1 MKKFLIITLSMLVL
15 MTAMAGCG
23 LGQRPSP
30 GKPAQAQILASP
42 GQALKGVS
50 YDQVSEAFRRS
61 LWDFAGQTSASA
73 LVDGGEKNTLYS
85 PMSLYFALAML
96 EAGSAGQTKADLRAF
111 LAASPKTDIGQ
122 ELSKLYALM
131 SNEREGAVEAIANA
145 LWIREDLLGDQGAG
159 VKEAW
164 LDQMSHQFYASAF
177 AVDFSDTRTGQMM
190 SDWVAE
196 QTRGKIKPEI
206 DISDPLLL
214 LVLMNTV
221 YFKADWLEPFPESGL
236 VEEAFYGQDQVIDGV
251 PYLRGHFMNRSVLL
265 SDHFTAARLPLMNG
279 DMVFVLPQEGLDAQ
293 DLLADPAFLSDLIFS
308 SWGGADLTIKL
319 PKFSYR
325 NKTDILEAMKDL
337 GLSDIVQGSPDLS
350 AMLDMSAEVSTIS
363 QETYIALDE
372 KGVEAAGYTEVQIR
386 ETTAMPFE
394 RDQVYLTLNR
404 PFLYV
409 IQDEAGNPLFVGII
423 RNPLAE

>member
-1 MKKFLIITLSMLVL
+1 MKRFLIISLSMLIL
-15 MTAMAGCG
+15 MTALAGCG
-23 LGQRPSP
+23 LGQGQSP
-30 GKPAQAQILASP
+30 GKPARAQVLARP

-50 YDQVSEAFRRS
+50 YDQVSQAFRRS

-73 LVDGGEKNTLYS
+73 LLDGGERNSLYS

-96 EAGSAGQTKADLRAF
+96 EAGSAGQTKADLRDF
-111 LAASPKTDIGQ
+111 LAASPETDIGQ

-131 SNEREGAVEAIANA
+131 SYEREGAAEAIANA
-145 LWIREDLLGDQGAG
+145 LWIKEDLVGQDGAG

-164 LDQMSHQFYASAF
+164 LDQMTHEFYASAL
-177 AVDFSDTRTGQMM
+177 AVDFSDTKTSQMM

-206 DISDPLLL
+206 DVSDPLLL

-221 YFKADWLEPFPESGL
+221 YFKADWLDPFSKSDL
-236 VEEAFYGQDQVIDGV
+236 VEEAFYGQDQVIDQV

-265 SDHFTAARLPLMNG
+265 SDRFTAAQLPLMNG
-279 DMVFVLPQEGLDAQ
+279 RMIFVLPQEGLEAQ
-293 DLLADPAFLSDLIFS
+293 DLLADPSFLSDLTFA
-308 SWGGADLTIKL
+308 SWGGADLRIQL

-325 NKTDILEAMKDL
+325 NKTDILKAMEGL

-350 AMLDMSAEVSTIS
+350 AMLDISAEVSTIS
-363 QETYIALDE
+363 QETFIALDE
-372 KGVEAAGYTEVQIR
+372 KGVEAAGYTEIQIR
-386 ETTAMPFE
+386 ETGAMPVE
-394 RDQVYLTLNR
+394 MDQVYLTLNR
-404 PFLYV
+404 PFLYI
-409 IQDEAGNPLFVGII
+409 IQDDAGNPLFVGII

>member
-1 MKKFLIITLSMLVL
+1 
-15 MTAMAGCG
+15 
-23 LGQRPSP
+23 
-30 GKPAQAQILASP
+30 
-42 GQALKGVS
+42 
-50 YDQVSEAFRRS
+50 
-61 LWDFAGQTSASA
+61 
-73 LVDGGEKNTLYS
+73 
-85 PMSLYFALAML
+85 
-96 EAGSAGQTKADLRAF
+96 
-111 LAASPKTDIGQ
+111 
-122 ELSKLYALM
+122 
-131 SNEREGAVEAIANA
+131 
-145 LWIREDLLGDQGAG
+145 
-159 VKEAW
+159 
-164 LDQMSHQFYASAF
+164 
-177 AVDFSDTRTGQMM
+177 
-190 SDWVAE
+190 
-196 QTRGKIKPEI
+196 
-206 DISDPLLL
+206 
-214 LVLMNTV
+214 
-221 YFKADWLEPFPESGL
+221 
-236 VEEAFYGQDQVIDGV
+236 
-251 PYLRGHFMNRSVLL
+251 MNRSVLL

-325 NKTDILEAMKDL
+325 NKTDILEAMEGL